1 MKIKS
6 LKIGKHTEAKETATY
21 RKLGKHS
28 YIVNETILVVFAK
41 SEDDKYHPTL
51 YKLSNIE
58 NGDFNLP
65 FLNNVKDALEKKHLD
80 SLEKDSPDQS
90 PPL

>member
-6 LKIGKHTEAKETATY
+6 LKIGKHTEAKETVTY

-28 YIVNETILVVFAK
+28 YIVNEAILVTFAK
-41 SEDDKYHPTL
+41 AEDDKYHPTL
-51 YKLSNIE
+51 YKLSTIE
-58 NGDFNLP
+58 KGNFNLD
-65 FLNNVKDALEKKHLD
+65 FLNNLKTALEKKHLD
-80 SLEKDSPDQS
+80 SLEQDSPEQL